1 MAASAIPFMGNP
13 TRGEAGINGGPAGPS
28 VRPPSPRVVVDR
40 HRDQNIAIPIFCHL
54 QGVPP
59 DNFHSTLP
67 ILT

>member
-28 VRPPSPRVVVDR
+28 VRPPSPGHVVVDR
-40 HRDQNIAIPIFCHL
+40 HRDQNIEIPIFSH
-54 QGVPP
+54 P
-59 DNFHSTLP
+59 TLP